1 MHFEILVEDQSG
13 EKALNILIP
22 KIIDLGS
29 NKNTFKIHAYRGI
42 GSIPKNLTSSVD
54 ASKRQLLNLLPS
66 LLRGYGKTFESY
78 GDHYPAALIIIV
90 DLDNKCLADFQ
101 QELLD
106 ILNTCNPRP
115 LTRFC
120 FSIEEGEAWF
130 LGDINAIKS
139 AYPDAK
145 NHILSAYVN
154 DSICG
159 TWELL
164 ADALYAGGHQA
175 LKDEGWMR
183 AGEEKSNWAK
193 NISPHMD
200 VQNNKS
206 PSFCYFRDKL
216 QELEA

>member
-1 MHFEILVEDQSG
+1 MHFKVLVEDISG
-13 EKALNILIP
+13 KKALDILIP
-22 KIIDLGS
+22 KIIDINSGQ
-29 NKNTFKIHAYRGI
+29 NTFEVHSYRGI
-42 GSIPKNLTSSVD
+42 GQIPKNITSVVD
-54 ASKRQLLNLLPS
+54 ASKRQLLNLLPG
-66 LLRGYGKTFESY
+66 LLKGHGKTFEGY
-78 GDHYPAALIIIV
+78 GNNYPIVLFIVV
-90 DLDNKCLADFQ
+90 DLDNKCLADFK

-106 ILNTCNPRP
+106 ILNTCNPKP

-130 LGDINAIKS
+130 LGDINAIQT
-139 AYPDAK
+139 AYPAAK
-145 NHILSAYVN
+145 NRILSNYVN

-193 NISPHMD
+193 NISPYMD

-216 QELEA
+216 QELKA